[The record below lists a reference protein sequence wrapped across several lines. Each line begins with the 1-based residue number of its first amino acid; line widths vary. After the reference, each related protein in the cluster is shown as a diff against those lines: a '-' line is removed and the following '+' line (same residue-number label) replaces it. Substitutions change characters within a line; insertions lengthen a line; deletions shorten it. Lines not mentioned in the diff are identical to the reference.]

1 MRVLIVDDERNIR
14 ESIGRLLQL
23 EGIDSAVAT
32 DGRDGAAK
40 LAETAFDAAIV
51 DLKMPSMDGQQ
62 LLEWIRSEGLRL
74 PVIMISAL
82 GEIKDAVKAL
92 KSGANDYLIKPFD
105 PAELIL
111 KVRALVASRKRQ
123 DLIEAG
129 GRTVASGAKLI
140 GEGQATKALRLLIEK
155 VAPGDT
161 TVLITGESGTGK
173 EVVARE
179 IHALSPRA
187 QEPFV
192 AVNIGGVHEN
202 LVESELFGHEKGAFT
217 GADGLRIGLFELAG
231 EGSLFLDEIGEM
243 PLPLQVKLL
252 RVLQERKIRRLGG
265 TRDIPVAARIL
276 SATNRDLEEHV
287 RQGRFREDLYYRLNV
302 VRISVPP
309 LRDRAADIPLLVG
322 HLLEKLGQRMQKPRK
337 TISPEALG
345 ALTRYPFPGNIR
357 ELENFLERAMIAS
370 EEDVIVV
377 ADLDLNGA
385 LPRLSRVSLPS
396 PPANPG
402 PLRSMSELERDA
414 IANALEKWNGNRT
427 RAALELGISRRTI
440 LNKIKKFGLS

>member
-179 IHALSPRA
+179 YPRA
-187 QEPFV
+187 FP
-192 AVNIGGVHEN
+192 
-202 LVESELFGHEKGAFT
+202 
-217 GADGLRIGLFELAG
+217 
-231 EGSLFLDEIGEM
+231 
-243 PLPLQVKLL
+243 
-252 RVLQERKIRRLGG
+252 
-265 TRDIPVAARIL
+265 AR
-276 SATNRDLEEHV
+276 A
-287 RQGRFREDLYYRLNV
+287 
-302 VRISVPP
+302 
-309 LRDRAADIPLLVG
+309 
-322 HLLEKLGQRMQKPRK
+322 
-337 TISPEALG
+337 G
-345 ALTRYPFPGNIR
+345 ALRGR
-357 ELENFLERAMIAS
+357 EH
-370 EEDVIVV
+370 
-377 ADLDLNGA
+377 
-385 LPRLSRVSLPS
+385 
-396 PPANPG
+396 
-402 PLRSMSELERDA
+402 
-414 IANALEKWNGNRT
+414 
-427 RAALELGISRRTI
+427 RRRP
-440 LNKIKKFGLS
+440 

>member
-1 MRVLIVDDERNIR
+1 M
-14 ESIGRLLQL
+14 
-23 EGIDSAVAT
+23 
-32 DGRDGAAK
+32 
-40 LAETAFDAAIV
+40 
-51 DLKMPSMDGQQ
+51 
-62 LLEWIRSEGLRL
+62 
-74 PVIMISAL
+74 
-82 GEIKDAVKAL
+82 
-92 KSGANDYLIKPFD
+92 
-105 PAELIL
+105 
-111 KVRALVASRKRQ
+111 
-123 DLIEAG
+123 
-129 GRTVASGAKLI
+129 
-140 GEGQATKALRLLIEK
+140 
-155 VAPGDT
+155 
-161 TVLITGESGTGK
+161 
-173 EVVARE
+173 
-179 IHALSPRA
+179 
-187 QEPFV
+187 

>member
-1 MRVLIVDDERNIR
+1 M
-14 ESIGRLLQL
+14 
-23 EGIDSAVAT
+23 
-32 DGRDGAAK
+32 
-40 LAETAFDAAIV
+40 
-51 DLKMPSMDGQQ
+51 
-62 LLEWIRSEGLRL
+62 
-74 PVIMISAL
+74 
-82 GEIKDAVKAL
+82 
-92 KSGANDYLIKPFD
+92 
-105 PAELIL
+105 
-111 KVRALVASRKRQ
+111 RALVASRKRQ

-287 RQGRFREDLYYRLNV
+287 RQGRFREDLDYRLNV

-396 PPANPG
+396 PPGNPG

>member
-1 MRVLIVDDERNIR
+1 MKVLIVDDERNIR

-23 EGIDSAVAT
+23 EGIESAVAT
-32 DGRDGAAK
+32 DGHEGAAA
-40 LAETAFDAAIV
+40 LAEEAFDAVIL
-51 DLKMPSMDGQQ
+51 DLKMPGMDGQQ

-105 PAELIL
+105 PSELIL
-111 KVRALVASRKRQ
+111 KVRTLVESRKRQ

-129 GRTVASGAKLI
+129 IRTAGTRARLV
-140 GEGQATKALRLLIEK
+140 GEGPATRVLHLLIEK
-155 VAPGDT
+155 VAQGDA

-179 IHALSPRA
+179 IHALSQRA

-217 GADGLRIGLFELAG
+217 GADSRRTGLFELAG

-243 PLPLQVKLL
+243 PLLLQVKLL

-265 TRDIPVAARIL
+265 IRDIPIAALIL

-287 RQGRFREDLYYRLNV
+287 REGRFREDLYYRSNV

-309 LRDRAADIPLLVG
+309 LRERAADIPLLVG
-322 HLLEKLGQRMQKPRK
+322 HLLQKLGQRMQKPRK
-337 TISPEALG
+337 AISPDALE

-357 ELENFLERAMIAS
+357 ELENILERAMIAS
-370 EEDVIVV
+370 EKGTIML
-377 ADLDLNGA
+377 ADLDLDRA
-385 LPRLSRVSLPS
+385 LPSFSRVSLPS
-396 PPANPG
+396 PPADPG
-402 PLRSMSELERDA
+402 LLRSMSDLERDA
-414 IANALEKWNGNRT
+414 IVNALEKWNGNRT
-427 RAALELGISRRTI
+427 RAAQELGISRRTI
-440 LNKIKKFGLS
+440 LNKIKSFGLS